1 MNPTPND
8 NLDAQSEEKVSGD
21 THIHNVL
28 EGELKGPSVLPLAI
42 ACLSTGLFLGSFFT
56 KKAPVSLVIS
66 SA

>member
-8 NLDAQSEEKVSGD
+8 MNKTPDDESFGPV
-21 THIHNVL
+21 TNVHNVL
-28 EGELKGPSVLPLAI
+28 EGEISKTSVLPLAI

-66 SA
+66 SV